1 MKTKKVHKSFL
12 NVMFTVV
19 VIVLIA
25 GCSSSKNLS
34 GDSKKG
40 VMLRYSFP
48 EKQALK
54 YQSNF
59 DIKQILDINGQ
70 EFIVDIGQYLAFS
83 TILKSKSKTENHIHI
98 DIDTMD
104 MSISSPQ
111 GEINPDMKD
120 VNGKGFD
127 MFLSLLGSGLDVSG
141 AEAIQYE
148 LSPGVKRNVV
158 MTFKYLFP
166 RLPEQALKVDDT
178 WTMTDTITDKYDN
191 EEVIMITDTDYTLAG
206 FETINGLDCV
216 RITSVVTGT
225 RTGKAIQQGVEMQS
239 EGTMEGSGTYF
250 FAKNNGYLVRDVS
263 SITVDAT
270 LEVQGSQKRSIP
282 MKFEINNKTE
292 LSR

>member
-1 MKTKKVHKSFL
+1 MKTKKVQKSFL
-12 NVMFTVV
+12 NVMFTAV

-54 YQSNF
+54 YQTNI

-111 GEINPDMKD
+111 GDIYPDMKD

-127 MFLSLLGSGLDVSG
+127 MSLSLLGSGLDVSG

-148 LSPGVKRNVV
+148 VSPGVKRNVA
-158 MTFKYLFP
+158 MTFKFLFP
-166 RLPEQALKVDDT
+166 RLPEKSLKIGDT
-178 WTMTDTITDKYDN
+178 WTMTDTIAEKYDN
-191 EEVIMITDTDYTLAG
+191 EEVRMIIDSDYTLAG
-206 FETINGLDCV
+206 FESINGLDCA

-225 RTGKAIQQGVEMQS
+225 RTGKAIQQGVEMIS
-239 EGTMEGSGTYF
+239 DGTMSGFGTYY
-250 FAKNNGYLVRDVS
+250 FAKKNGYLVKDVS
-263 SITVDAT
+263 SITVDAK
-270 LEVQGSQKRSIP
+270 LVVQGPQEKTIP
-282 MKFEINNKTE
+282 MKFEITNKTE

>member
-1 MKTKKVHKSFL
+1 MKTKKIHKSFL

-54 YQSNF
+54 YQANF

-104 MSISSPQ
+104 MTISSPQ
-111 GEINPDMKD
+111 GDLKPDTKE
-120 VNGKGFD
+120 VNGSGFD
-127 MFLSLLGSGLDVSG
+127 MILSTLGSGLDVSG

-148 LSPGVKRNVV
+148 VSPGVKRNVA
-158 MTFKYLFP
+158 MTFKFLFP
-166 RLPEQALKVDDT
+166 RLPEQSLKIGDT
-178 WTMTDTITDKYDN
+178 WSMVDTIIDKNDN
-191 EEVIMITDTDYTLAG
+191 EEVVMIIDSDYTLAG
-206 FETINGLDCV
+206 FETVNGLDCA

-250 FAKNNGYLVRDVS
+250 FAQKNGYLLKDVS

-270 LEVQGSQKRSIP
+270 LEIQGPQKRSIP

-292 LSR
+292 LRR